1 MGDPKC
7 HAAHFECAQ
16 LMPSAEVALFRA
28 VPCRTRAPGRSAKGN
43 LLRVVI
49 WRCSIPY
56 DVCVAQ
62 MQQGQ
67 KSGYRVRANHSG
79 KGAACR
85 SCTATL
91 RPAAS
96 RPGKCD
102 RGCCR
107 VEQTAPP
114 RRSPCEPLRSRC
126 ARRPLSTWQ
135 PTMRTRASAGSPSA
149 QHARDPW
156 LVQLAKKSCTRTVA
170 HVLGKLGKPL
180 EHGIVVPARGEL
192 WEHVQLVAG
201 VLAHEGGVVF
211 EVVLPIAR
219 GARQLQAAYGQR
231 LRCWHGAGLDRG

>member
-1 MGDPKC
+1 
-7 HAAHFECAQ
+7 
-16 LMPSAEVALFRA
+16 
-28 VPCRTRAPGRSAKGN
+28 
-43 LLRVVI
+43 
-49 WRCSIPY
+49 
-56 DVCVAQ
+56 
-62 MQQGQ
+62 
-67 KSGYRVRANHSG
+67 
-79 KGAACR
+79 
-85 SCTATL
+85 
-91 RPAAS
+91 
-96 RPGKCD
+96 
-102 RGCCR
+102 
-107 VEQTAPP
+107 
-114 RRSPCEPLRSRC
+114 
-126 ARRPLSTWQ
+126 
-135 PTMRTRASAGSPSA
+135 MRTRASAGSPSA